1 MAQLMMSVMQS
12 GCSRAVIFSSNNQGI
27 SMKKLSL
34 QYVSVIFSVFGFVN
48 LVLYCSYNGVPFP
61 INNFFTLDI
70 VVSAIFFLFAAILVS
85 PFVAAYF
92 IIRLSDIIKNNL
104 AKYTMAFI
112 SVGTLSFL
120 YYVYYKYIISQ
131 LSEIVKLGE
140 IPPYEHYEKLI
151 SFNYVH
157 TFFISTLILSIS
169 ILILSLTPL
178 FRSQRMLSLFSAI
191 KILTPAI
198 FVALFML
205 YIISSLPA
213 EICGFSLNFTKYGG
227 FTGVIN
233 NIKFNDY
240 VLGRS
245 NFRDE
250 KNVKYILV
258 KFIIREN
265 KGYFCKIR
273 ALVKNKTKPIPVGMQ
288 FIKLKNMEEYDIYP
302 K

>member
-1 MAQLMMSVMQS
+1 
-12 GCSRAVIFSSNNQGI
+12 
-27 SMKKLSL
+27 MKKLSL
-34 QYVSVIFSVFGFVN
+34 QYVSVIFSVFGFIN
-48 LVLYCSYNGVPFP
+48 LMLYCSYNGVPFP

-85 PFVAAYF
+85 PFVSAYF
-92 IIRLSDIIKNNL
+92 IIHLSDNIKNNIIKCII
-104 AKYTMAFI
+104 AII
-112 SVGTLSFL
+112 SVIILSSL
-120 YYVYYKYIISQ
+120 YYVYYKYIIGQ

-151 SFNYVH
+151 SFNYIH
-157 TFFISTLILSIS
+157 TFFMSTLILSIS
-169 ILILSLTPL
+169 ILILQLISILIL
-178 FRSQRMLSLFSAI
+178 RLIFRPQMILNIFSAI
-191 KILTPAI
+191 KMLIPAV
-198 FVALFML
+198 FVALFIL

-240 VLGRS
+240 ILERA
-245 NFRDE
+245 NFRDK

-258 KFIIREN
+258 DFIIREN
-265 KGYFCKIR
+265 KGYFCKIS
-273 ALVKNKTKPIPVGMQ
+273 AVVKNKAKPIPVGMQ
-288 FIKLKNMEEYDIYP
+288 FIKLKNMEKYDIYP